1 MTGSQPRWFW
11 IALGGVFFL
20 GLVLRVGGS
29 TGELWLDELWS
40 LALVAPLTSASQVFT
55 AIRHENNHYLI
66 SLWMWMLGPDRDWW
80 MYRVPSIL
88 AGMVA
93 VVAAIRIGLRQ
104 SRATAFVAALLFSL
118 SYLAVFYSSEARG
131 YAIAGSMA
139 LVGYDCMDQFLRSRA
154 WQSAAGYGIAVVI
167 GMMGNLSFVSVAV
180 ALGLWSVAGLP
191 WRERTWKSA
200 RQLVGLHAAPVALLG
215 VLWYMDVRHMAAGN
229 GPQLGL
235 WPVLCETISYAF
247 GLPGNFA
254 LAGVIVVG
262 VLAFVAWQVAA
273 MARQRDLRWIFF
285 AVGVVV
291 APLALLLWTGRVF
304 LFPRYFLV
312 NVFVLY
318 LLAALAIGKA
328 WDTRAL
334 RMRRLIAAGLAAWTL
349 GNLLLSVQLWQVG
362 RGHYKDA
369 IEYISANTPGGNAQ
383 VGSVQDFR
391 AQLLFGYYEKYLPL
405 AQRPDF
411 LREEA
416 VAQLRPPWLL
426 LTISPYELP
435 DLPARITRAPGLDYV
450 LVKQFPSVKLSGFVA
465 GVYQR
470 ADLAGPG
477 VR

>member
-215 VLWYMDVRHMAAGN
+215 VLWYVDVRHMAAGN

-235 WPVLCETISYAF
+235 WPVLFETISYAF
-247 GLPGNFA
+247 GLPGTCPGRCNCGGSVCVCC
-254 LAGVIVVG
+254 LAGCC
-262 VLAFVAWQVAA
+262 
-273 MARQRDLRWIFF
+273 MARQRDPALDILRRGCGCRS
-285 AVGVVV
+285 AG
-291 APLALLLWTGRVF
+291 A
-304 LFPRYFLV
+304 
-312 NVFVLY
+312 
-318 LLAALAIGKA
+318 AALDRARVSFPAILPGECVCPLYPGFTGDRQGVGYA
-328 WDTRAL
+328 S
-334 RMRRLIAAGLAAWTL
+334 AAHAPADRGGLAAWTL